1 MSTVR
6 IFPVTLSLLLL
17 MVLLFLPADAQQSKK
32 AYELMYE
39 DIQALKLQ
47 VQELTMAMKK
57 VTGDLQDIRE
67 QVRLLGELVRKTQA
81 DESSFKEELRNS
93 LPVQYQQLQGKLEE
107 IQFQLTGLQE
117 ALQRLESLAS
127 QPRTEEKTKTTTK
140 KAPAKSEEPKSETG
154 KPQTQVVTIPA
165 QEMYNNAYGDYL
177 KGNYELAIESFR
189 LFLQQYPNTPLSD
202 NALYWIGE
210 CYYSQ
215 GKYDEAIEAFN
226 ELLLSYPSG
235 DKVPA
240 AYLKKGMSQL
250 NLGKKDEAIATFK
263 LLLNKYP
270 SQEESRLAQQKLKEL
285 VEK

>member
-1 MSTVR
+1 LKTGKKYSVA
-6 IFPVTLSLLLL
+6 FLLLL
-17 MVLLFLPADAQQSKK
+17 SVSLLFLRADPQQNKK

-47 VQELTMAMKK
+47 VQELTNAMRK
-57 VTGDLQDIRE
+57 VTGDLQDIKE
-67 QVRLLGELVRKTQA
+67 QVRLLGELVRKNQTEQ
-81 DESSFKEELRNS
+81 SSFQDELRNS

-117 ALQRLESLAS
+117 ALQRLENLAS
-127 QPRTEEKTKTTTK
+127 QPRPEEKAKSSTKKTPAKTEEA
-140 KAPAKSEEPKSETG
+140 KAETAKP
-154 KPQTQVVTIPA
+154 QVVTIPA

-177 KGNYELAIESFR
+177 KGNFDLAIDSFK

-202 NALYWIGE
+202 NAMYWIGE

-215 GKYDEAIEAFN
+215 GKYNEAIEAFN

-240 AYLKKGMSQL
+240 AYLKKGMSLL
-250 NLGKKDEAIATFK
+250 NLGKKEEALATFK
-263 LLLNKYP
+263 LLVSKYP
-270 SQEESRLAQQKLKEL
+270 SQEESRLAQQKINEL
-285 VEK
+285 VGK

>member
-1 MSTVR
+1 LKTGKKY
-6 IFPVTLSLLLL
+6 PVAFLLLL
-17 MVLLFLPADAQQSKK
+17 SVSLLFLRADPQQNKK

-47 VQELTMAMKK
+47 VQELTNAMRK
-57 VTGDLQDIRE
+57 VTGDLQDIKE
-67 QVRLLGELVRKTQA
+67 QVRLLGELVRKNQTEQ
-81 DESSFKEELRNS
+81 SSFKDELRNS

-117 ALQRLESLAS
+117 VLQRLENLAS
-127 QPRTEEKTKTTTK
+127 QPRPEEKAKSSTKKTPAKTEEA
-140 KAPAKSEEPKSETG
+140 KAEKATP
-154 KPQTQVVTIPA
+154 QVVTIPA

-177 KGNYELAIESFR
+177 KGNFDLAIDSFK

-202 NALYWIGE
+202 NAMYWIGE

-215 GKYDEAIEAFN
+215 GKYNEAIEAFN

-240 AYLKKGMSQL
+240 AYLKKGMSLL
-250 NLGKKDEAIATFK
+250 NLGKKEEALATFK
-263 LLLNKYP
+263 LLVSKYP
-270 SQEESRLAQQKLKEL
+270 SQEESRLAQQKINEL
-285 VEK
+285 VGK

>member
-1 MSTVR
+1 MNFIKRLTVA
-6 IFPVTLSLLLL
+6 F
-17 MVLLFLPADAQQSKK
+17 LFLISVGLLCLPAEAQQSKK

-47 VQELTMAMKK
+47 VQELTNSLKK
-57 VTGDLQDIRE
+57 VTADLQDIKE
-67 QVRLLGELVRKTQA
+67 QVRLLGELVRKSQA
-81 DESSFKEELRNS
+81 EQTSFKEELHSS
-93 LPVQYQQLQGKLEE
+93 LPVQYQQMQGKLEE

-127 QPRTEEKTKTTTK
+127 QPRPEEKSKTTAK
-140 KAPAKSEEPKSETG
+140 KAPAKTEETKTTPPPT
-154 KPQTQVVTIPA
+154 QTVSIPA

-177 KGNYELAIESFR
+177 KGNYDLAIDSFR

-215 GKYDEAIEAFN
+215 GKYSEAIEVFN

-250 NLGKKDEAIATFK
+250 NLGQKEEALATFK
-263 LLLNKYP
+263 LLVNKYP
-270 SQEESRLAQQKLKEL
+270 AQEESRLAQQKIKEL